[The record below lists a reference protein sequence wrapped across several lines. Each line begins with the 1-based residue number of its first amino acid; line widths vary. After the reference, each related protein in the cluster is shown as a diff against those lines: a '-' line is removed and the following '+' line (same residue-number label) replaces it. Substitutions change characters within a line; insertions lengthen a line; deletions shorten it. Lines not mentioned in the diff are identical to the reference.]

1 MRKEKGFSRQKK
13 TTRKAGKALGGLLLA
28 IIMIGILGVFLTYNL
43 NKTNK
48 NLENWERYAIIG
60 KNNIIVVYEDKLAV
74 KIPFDVQVDKETT
87 IKKLVDSKNYKMV
100 IDSINNFLPEKV
112 QNYKVI
118 KNSEIALNVK
128 NARNIPEMVID
139 DKKYILTSGTQ
150 SLFAD
155 LYGGELK
162 GSTNLVVD
170 ILNANGVGGYARKT
184 GENLKN
190 KLALTYTAANYEKNT
205 NYSLIKINEI
215 SKENVENILANV
227 NEKYFKI
234 KEDSDIP
241 TLASVVLILG
251 KEKDIDFKI
260 EIKGTSAEAKSAL
273 KELESSGYKNVILKE
288 DSKKLD
294 KSVIE
299 YNGEDYYTALKIAKK
314 LNISNMLENNS
325 LSNKINILID

>member
-1 MRKEKGFSRQKK
+1 MRREKGFSRENK
-13 TTRKAGKALGGLLLA
+13 TARKTGKALGGLILA
-28 IIMIGILGVFLTYNL
+28 IIVIGLLGVFLTYNL

-87 IKKLVDSKNYKMV
+87 IKELVDSKNYKMV

-118 KNSEIALNVK
+118 KYSEIALNVK

-162 GSTNLVVD
+162 GSENLVVD

-184 GENLKN
+184 GEKLKN

-215 SKENVENILANV
+215 SKENIENILTNV

-273 KELESSGYKNVILKE
+273 KELESLGYKNIILKE
-288 DSKKLD
+288 DSKKLG

-299 YNGEDYYTALKIAKK
+299 YNSEDYYTALKIAKK